1 MACWM
6 GPEYPNGTVDPAC
19 NSSVLLGNGLLYD
32 LENDPGEYA
41 SVAAGNPGP
50 LKAIKARLA
59 ALQPT
64 FFNPVRNGG
73 DNETRQLAAK
83 TAVERG
89 GFWGP
94 FVFP

>member
-1 MACWM
+1 M
-6 GPEYPNGTVDPAC
+6 GPQYPNNTVDPGC
-19 NSSVLLGNGLLYD
+19 NSTVMIEGGLLYD
-32 LENDPGEYA
+32 LETDPGEYEN
-41 SVAAGNPGP
+41 VAEANPGP
-50 LKAIKARLA
+50 LKAIKSRLA

-64 FFNPVRNGG
+64 FFNPERGGG
-73 DNETRQLAAK
+73 DNTTRQLAAK

>member
-1 MACWM
+1 MWLW
-6 GPEYPNGTVDPAC
+6 VR
-19 NSSVLLGNGLLYD
+19 
-32 LENDPGEYA
+32 A
-41 SVAAGNPGP
+41 SLCVERPDEP
-50 LKAIKARLA
+50 LARLA